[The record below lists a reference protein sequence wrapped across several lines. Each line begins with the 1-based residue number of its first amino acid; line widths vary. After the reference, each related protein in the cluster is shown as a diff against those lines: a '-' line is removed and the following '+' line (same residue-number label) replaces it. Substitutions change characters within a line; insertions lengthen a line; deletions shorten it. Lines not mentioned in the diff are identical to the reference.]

1 MTRAAGLNVLMISD
15 VYFPRVN
22 GVSTSIQ
29 TFRRELAALGH
40 RSTLICP
47 AYPAPWSD
55 DEDTLRI
62 PSRAVPLD
70 PEDRRMKSG
79 PIRRLALDLKAEHFD
94 LVHIQTPFVAH
105 YLGVHLARRLG
116 VPRVETY
123 HTFFE
128 EYLYHYVPFL
138 PKRWM
143 RALAR
148 RFSRHQCND
157 VDAVIVPSRA
167 MADVLG
173 AYGVTRPRHVIP
185 TGIPLAEFAG
195 GDGPAFRARHG
206 IAPERFVLLFVGR
219 VAFEKNIDFLLRAL
233 KLALPRAPQLTL
245 VIAGEGPAERDLR
258 DIARRLG
265 VADQVRFV
273 GYLDRRTELLDC
285 YRAADAFVFAS
296 RTETQGLVLL
306 EAMALG
312 VPVVG
317 LAVMG
322 TRDILEP
329 RRGCLVP
336 EDDEAAFADAVTE
349 LAESPGLRRSL
360 AEDGRAYV
368 REWHADALAERL
380 AGLYRDV
387 SRPRTPPRPA
397 LGAAASS

>member
-1 MTRAAGLNVLMISD
+1 
-15 VYFPRVN
+15 
-22 GVSTSIQ
+22 
-29 TFRRELAALGH
+29 
-40 RSTLICP
+40 
-47 AYPAPWSD
+47 
-55 DEDTLRI
+55 
-62 PSRAVPLD
+62 
-70 PEDRRMKSG
+70 
-79 PIRRLALDLKAEHFD
+79 
-94 LVHIQTPFVAH
+94 
-105 YLGVHLARRLG
+105 
-116 VPRVETY
+116 
-123 HTFFE
+123 
-128 EYLYHYVPFL
+128 
-138 PKRWM
+138 
-143 RALAR
+143 
-148 RFSRHQCND
+148 
-157 VDAVIVPSRA
+157 
-167 MADVLG
+167 
-173 AYGVTRPRHVIP
+173 VIP

-233 KLALPRAPQLTL
+233 KLALPRSPQLTL

-258 DIARRLG
+258 DIARRLD
-265 VADQVRFV
+265 VAGQVRFV

-336 EDDEAAFADAVTE
+336 EDDEDAFADTLVE
-349 LAESPGLRRSL
+349 LAGSPGLRRSL

-380 AGLYRDV
+380 AGLYREV
-387 SRPRTPPRPA
+387 SLPRTPPRPA